1 MNLINCSEKCI
12 HQVDGCCM
20 LGGVASI
27 TNTAGSH
34 CAYYDNGSRLLPKG
48 PNRLSKIADP
58 DHLEP
63 LHRGNMKL

>member
-12 HQVDGCCM
+12 HQADGYCT

-27 TNTAGSH
+27 TNTKGTH
-34 CAYYDNGSRLLPKG
+34 CAYYDNGSRSALKGRDRLPQVA
-48 PNRLSKIADP
+48 NP

-63 LHRGNMKL
+63 LQSGKIEL